1 MKIILLC
8 AFFFVLANQGFG
20 QLSHHV
26 EGLAQDSLGNPIP
39 GASVKL
45 LTPEDTMITV
55 TDERGLFAFKNV
67 KAKRLSLAVSTIGFH
82 SFNKSYALD
91 DNKPVFKVP
100 AIILAEAF
108 NFLDEVEITGVH
120 PVTVMEDTIAFDAM
134 AYQVREGDAVEEM
147 VRKLPGMEVSAD
159 GNITAQGEPVMK
171 VRLNGKD
178 FFGDDAAAALQ
189 NLPAD
194 IVQNIQLIDDYGE
207 QANVTGVKN
216 GESQKIININ
226 TKPDKRNGYFAK
238 VGGGVGSFDR
248 YSGRLRGNR
257 FKEDQQISVD
267 GSINNTSARS
277 AGLTDARSFK
287 MNYRDNWSEKLTSY
301 GSLRFNNNV
310 NRKQERNAS
319 QQFYRDY
326 TRTEDESNS
335 DYNNQS
341 EYKLDWNLE
350 YRPDTANYLKVEP
363 EISYDNS
370 RATGQGVSTTHLLN
384 TSSLRNSQLEQ
395 HAKSGS
401 YGIEWFY
408 NHKFAKPGRN
418 LSAGGDLSYA
428 DGKEEQE
435 VSNDYYFVDSLGEG
449 YERQHQFR
457 FNHNKTADL
466 RLKAS
471 YMEPITEHTVLEASY
486 QWNRSSTDNA
496 KEVNDIDSADTW
508 LYNPQLSNAFNYKFT
523 TNQLG
528 LTWRTNR
535 EKFKYNLGLTAQPTV
550 LEGTD
555 LTRNLNTYKR
565 SFNWIPN
572 ARFVYRFSKKNQLIA
587 KYNGRSSQPAF
598 NQLQPI
604 TDNSDIQNVVTGNPN
619 LKPEY
624 TDNMGL
630 EYRQADWETGYV
642 LFSKLSFSQ
651 TRDKIVTT
659 KEIIPDSLK
668 EITTYMNTDG
678 FYTARGNYSISKPFD
693 DRKYTLTYYG
703 NVNYSNN
710 IAFTNNEKNIGKN
723 TEFRQG
729 LKFRIDLDDIIDTE
743 LNANYT
749 INSTHYSSSTF
760 DDRRTNQLFIGLR
773 GRNYLFNDWTVGYD
787 FSKTINKGFNA
798 TNANP
803 TLLNVYVEYRFF
815 KGNKGTVRLEGF
827 DLFNEN
833 TGISRDV
840 FDNEIVDRQSDRLAR
855 YFILTFNYRLQKFGS

>member
-1 MKIILLC
+1 MKIFLLC
-8 AFFFVLANQGFG
+8 AFFLVLANQMFG
-20 QLSHHV
+20 QAGHNV
-26 EGLAQDSLGNPIP
+26 EGLAQDSLGNPIQ

-45 LTPEDTMITV
+45 LTSRDTIATV
-55 TDERGLFAFKNV
+55 TDERGLFAFRNV
-67 KAKRLSLAVSTIGFH
+67 KAKKLSLTVSTIGFH
-82 SFNKSYALD
+82 SFNKSYVLD
-91 DNKPVFKVP
+91 ENKPVFKVP
-100 AIILAEAF
+100 AIVLAEAF

-120 PVTVMEDTIAFDAM
+120 PVTVKEDTIEFDAL

-147 VRKLPGMEVSAD
+147 VRKLPGVDVDQEGKVS
-159 GNITAQGEPVMK
+159 AQGEAIMK

-226 TKPDKRNGYFAK
+226 TKPDKRNGYFTK
-238 VGGGVGSFDR
+238 GGGGIGSDDR
-248 YSGRLRGNR
+248 YSGRLRGSR
-257 FKEDQQISVD
+257 FKNDQQISVD
-267 GSINNTSARS
+267 GLINNTSGRS
-277 AGLTDARSFK
+277 AGLTDAKSFK
-287 MNYRDNWSEKLTSY
+287 INYRDNWNEKLTSY
-301 GSLRFNNNV
+301 GSFRFNNNI
-310 NRKQERNAS
+310 NRKRERNVS
-319 QQFYRDY
+319 QQFYQDY
-326 TRTEDESNS
+326 TRTEDESNT

-341 EYKLDWNLE
+341 QHKLDWNLE
-350 YRPDTANYLKVEP
+350 YRMDTANYLKIEP
-363 EISYDNS
+363 RIVYDYSNG
-370 RATGQGVSTTHLLN
+370 TGNGLSAANLLN
-384 TSSLRNSQLEQ
+384 TSSTRNSQLQ
-395 HAKSGS
+395 QSANAGS
-401 YGIEWFY
+401 YGVEWFF
-408 NHKFAKPGRN
+408 NHKFAKPNRN
-418 LSAGGDLSYA
+418 LSVGGNVNYS
-428 DGKEEQE
+428 DGREEQE
-435 VSNDYYFVDSLGEG
+435 VNNDYYFIDSAGEG

-457 FNHNKTADL
+457 FNRNKTTNL
-466 RLKAS
+466 RFEAS
-471 YMEPITEHTVLEASY
+471 YMEPIMEHTMLEANY
-486 QWNRSSTDNA
+486 QWNRSSTDNS
-496 KEVNDIDSADTW
+496 KEVNDIDSADSW
-508 LYNPQLSNAFNYKFT
+508 LYNPQLSNAFNYQFT

-528 LTWRTNR
+528 LIWRTDR

-555 LTRNLNTYKR
+555 LTRNNSTYKQ

-572 ARFVYRFSKKNQLIA
+572 ARFVYRFSNKHQLIA

-604 TDNSDIQNVVTGNPN
+604 TDNSNLQNVVTGNPN

-624 TDNMGL
+624 TNNMGL
-630 EYRQADWETGYV
+630 EYRQANWETGYV
-642 LFSKLSFSQ
+642 LFSKLSFSKTQ
-651 TRDKIVTT
+651 DKIVTT
-659 KEIIPDSLK
+659 KEIVPDSLK
-668 EITTYMNTDG
+668 EIITYVNTDG
-678 FYTARGNYSISKPFD
+678 FYTARGNYSISKPFE

-703 NVNYSNN
+703 DVNYSNN

-723 TEFRQG
+723 TELRQG
-729 LKFRIDLDDIIDTE
+729 VKFRIDLDDIIDTE

-749 INSTHYSSSTF
+749 INSTHYTSSTF

-773 GRNYLFNDWTVGYD
+773 GRNYLFKDWTVGYD

-803 TLLNVYVEYRFF
+803 TLLNVYLEYRFF

-840 FDNEIVDRQSDRLAR
+840 FDNEIVDRQSNRLAR
-855 YFILTFNYRLQKFGS
+855 YFILTFNYRLQHFGS